1 MGISIHYAAELF
13 FWDVHEDKS
22 VHEGLIIHE
31 SKIVHERKKFY

>member
-31 SKIVHERKKFY
+31 GKIVHERKIFT